1 MLLLQVVNTIKEI
14 CGLQRNVNTVSAQDV
29 YEVMAVPTV
38 EYGAMVLNQTAYNYD
53 VETGLNK
60 LAFRLFYIDRLTD
73 DESNKLQVQ
82 NIGFEVLKNIIKN
95 MNSLGINPQRG
106 MVFKPFTQKFKDLC
120 AGVYV
125 EMTVEFY
132 DEWSCPDD
140 GYTPLSYDAD
150 CEEIITALEGQIFDL
165 QNVNE
170 SLEQQI
176 QDLYDT
182 FQNGMIDIEL
192 TSNGEYNA
200 EDFGASG
207 FRTVEVNVPAS
218 GGGDCQE
225 SYDDGYADG
234 YEQGTEDGYNTG
246 REEGYSEGYGVGST
260 DGYSNGYNDGYSNGY
275 NDGYYYGS
283 GQGGGSVEG
292 EKWGLTG
299 YFNGWGMS
307 PDVYFEPYES
317 KVLFMDEAFDVQYI
331 HNFNHEGTEV
341 KIRYNNEWNLSYTA
355 DLYNEPQIATLITG
369 DNNMYLSQGA
379 WNLYILGNYNDFGTF
394 EPVYMVVLREGTTIE
409 NVTLSVRIRLM
420 NNTSDTNFKVYNAF
434 NSSEEW
440 FYGNPDYFYF
450 TGQYGNLITIS
461 SFDEDYNFIREESFI
476 VFDADEDFSGNIIWN

>member
-1 MLLLQVVNTIKEI
+1 MFLIQAINKIKEI
-14 CGLQRNVNTVSAQDV
+14 CALQRNVNTVSAQDV

-95 MNSLGINPQRG
+95 MNSLGINPLRG
-106 MVFKPFTQKFKDLC
+106 MVFKPFTQRFKDLC

-150 CEEIITALEGQIFDL
+150 CEEIITALENEVIDL
-165 QNVNE
+165 KFAN
-170 SLEQQI
+170 SGLEQQI

-192 TSNGEYNA
+192 TSNGDYNA

-225 SYDDGYADG
+225 SYDGGYADG

-246 REEGYSEGYGVGST
+246 REEGYSEGY
-260 DGYSNGYNDGYSNGY
+260 NDGYVAGY
-275 NDGYYYGS
+275 DKGYYYGS
-283 GQGGGSVEG
+283 GQGGGAVEEG
-292 EKWGLTG
+292 KWGIVG
-299 YFNGWGMS
+299 YFNGWGLS
-307 PDVYFEPYES
+307 PDVYFEDKGTVVS
-317 KVLFMDEAFDVQYI
+317 FMDKDWNVQTI
-331 HNFNHEGTEV
+331 NNFNHDGTEV
-341 KIRYNNEWNLSYTA
+341 KIRYNNEWTLSYSA
-355 DLYNEPQIATLITG
+355 ELYNEPQIATLLVSD
-369 DNNMYLSQGA
+369 DNMLLSAGA
-379 WNLYILGNYNDFGTF
+379 WDVHILGDYNSEGIFTPVYILVVESGLNITNLNLWGTYQII
-394 EPVYMVVLREGTTIE
+394 PMVNGSLVLVK
-409 NVTLSVRIRLM
+409 NIR
-420 NNTSDTNFKVYNAF
+420 VYNAF
-434 NSSEEW
+434 EDKTIESN
-440 FYGNPDYFYF
+440 FGNWC
-450 TGQYGNLITIS
+450 YGNLLTVDLIMNNEVVFT
-461 SFDEDYNFIREESFI
+461 ENFITYG
-476 VFDADEDFSGNIIWN
+476 DGDDFLRIICELEGR